1 MSTPAMHLYSPAT
14 SAERGT
20 MESVQNAEQVIAAVV
35 AWVGLRRGILGLTRR
50 SHVTAKALALAIPRS
65 RLLHADEVI
74 Q

>member
-1 MSTPAMHLYSPAT
+1 
-14 SAERGT
+14 
-20 MESVQNAEQVIAAVV
+20 MESVQKAKQVIAAVV
-35 AWVGLRRGILGLTRR
+35 AWVVHAGYSWPRTRR